1 MPYPGATAICT
12 STAWHCTRG
21 LGLSSKERGPWNVSL
36 PSAFVGYIRMTVDA
50 QNAPSICF
58 VGLAN
63 LPVLAREYGS
73 HGVGGAELQQTLLAR
88 TLAARGYKVSMV
100 VADYGQPD
108 EAVWDDIRTYK
119 AYRPQAGLPVVRFL
133 HPRWTGVWAAMKRAR
148 ADIYYTSC
156 AGALLGQVVLFA
168 QLHSRKVIFRVASNS
183 DCDPDQLLIR
193 YWRDKRLYR
202 FGLHRANIVLA
213 QTSEQQH
220 ALLKHFGRTSRV
232 VPSMTDTSGRRLR
245 FAERDGVVWV
255 GNMRPLK
262 RPALLL
268 EAARKL
274 RHLRF
279 HIIGGPMPG
288 AESFYSAIRAEARQ
302 IANVT
307 FHGAVP
313 YHEVGAFYERAR
325 VFVGTSEIEG
335 FPNTYLQAWSRG
347 TPVVAFLDPEQ
358 LIARHGMG
366 RAVSNVSELCE
377 AIMTLSADS
386 AAWDTASQRS
396 GAYMDN
402 RFNPAR
408 MTAPYL
414 EAVADLYGRSSPVRA
429 S

>member
-1 MPYPGATAICT
+1 
-12 STAWHCTRG
+12 
-21 LGLSSKERGPWNVSL
+21 
-36 PSAFVGYIRMTVDA
+36 MTVDV
-50 QNAPSICF
+50 QSTPSICF
-58 VGLAN
+58 VGLGN

-73 HGVGGAELQQTLLAR
+73 YGVGGAELQQTLLAR
-88 TLAARGYKVSMV
+88 ALAARGYNVSMV

-108 EAVWDDIRTYK
+108 GAVWDGIRTYK
-119 AYRPQAGLPVVRFL
+119 AYRPKDGLPVVRFI
-133 HPRWTGVWAAMKRAR
+133 HPRWTGLWAAMKRAG

-156 AGALLGQVVLFA
+156 AGALVGQVVLFA
-168 QLHSRKVIFRVASNS
+168 RWHGAKVIFRIASNS
-183 DCDPDQLLIR
+183 DCDPDALLIR

-202 FGLHRANIVLA
+202 FGLHRADVVLA
-213 QTSEQQH
+213 QTPDQQH
-220 ALLKHFGRTSRV
+220 ALLRNFGRTSRV
-232 VPSMTDTSGRRLR
+232 VPSMTDTGGRRPA

-268 EAARKL
+268 EAARQL
-274 RHLRF
+274 PHLRF

-288 AESFYSAIRAEARQ
+288 AESFYASVREEALR
-302 IANVT
+302 IPNVT
-307 FHGAVP
+307 FHGSVP
-313 YHEVGAFYERAR
+313 YHEVGDFYERSR

-358 LIARHGMG
+358 LIVRHGMG

-377 AIMTLSADS
+377 AIMQLSADP
-386 AAWDTASQRS
+386 AAWENASQRS
-396 GAYMDN
+396 RAYMDN
-402 RFNPAR
+402 RFNLAR

-414 EAVADLYGRSSPVRA
+414 EAMADLYGHSSPARA